1 MNLESIPS
9 ITLSITDLHSL
20 LYSYDQFFGCRPVHL
35 STHDRPFFPIRI
47 VPLEIG
53 TLLRD
58 TDPQEKYF
66 HVEFTPSQAEV
77 WNAKAWQDSITRRL
91 RIAGA
96 SVSSQ
101 QSPEEA
107 LYSST
112 SSSLIH
118 YFTRQCR
125 MRFAHAQAMAE
136 YLLTGPENP
145 TLLQHAGLPLDLS
158 SNVTKYR
165 DLISST
171 NRSESSPES

>member
-9 ITLSITDLHSL
+9 VTLSIADLYSL
-20 LYSYDQFFGCRPVHL
+20 LYSYDQFFGSRPVHL

-47 VPLEIG
+47 VPIEIG

-58 TDPQEKYF
+58 TDPAEKYF

-77 WNAKAWQDSITRRL
+77 WNSKAWADSITRRL

-96 SVSSQ
+96 FVSSQ

-112 SSSLIH
+112 SASLIH

-165 DLISST
+165 DLIS
-171 NRSESSPES
+171 NRSESSSES

>member
-1 MNLESIPS
+1 MNIESIPS
-9 ITLSITDLHSL
+9 VTLSITDLHSL
-20 LYSYDQFFGCRPVHL
+20 IFSYDQFWGNRPKHL
-35 STHDRPFFPIRI
+35 SDHDRPIFPIHI
-47 VPLEIG
+47 VPVEIG

-58 TDPQEKYF
+58 TDPNEKYF

-77 WNAKAWQDSITRRL
+77 WNAKAWVDSITRRL
-91 RIAGA
+91 RIAGH
-96 SVSSQ
+96 SVSAQ

-125 MRFAHAQAMAE
+125 MRFGHAQAMAE

-165 DLISST
+165 ELISR
-171 NRSESSPES
+171 NRAESSAES

>member
-9 ITLSITDLHSL
+9 VTLSIIDLHSL

-171 NRSESSPES
+171 NRSESSQES